1 MFWDSSPSPLAT
13 PLASLPTICCPSG
26 RHSHTG
32 CPSGNPSN
40 HNVRLCT
47 RPSCFSVLRG
57 KKRKVSGVLGTRL
70 CYAQIGILSI
80 PNNVMLQS
88 CGWIFGLASMKTYV
102 VDPQNLAV
110 MTFGHVSGTTNIHP
124 FSDIFT
130 KYVCTYVRGGSR
142 SGMSHGISLHILVSK
157 CSKYLMV
164 RAN

>member
-13 PLASLPTICCPSG
+13 PLAALPTICCPSG

-110 MTFGHVSGTTNIHP
+110 MTFGHVSSYSQLHC
-124 FSDIFT
+124 
-130 KYVCTYVRGGSR
+130 CTC
-142 SGMSHGISLHILVSK
+142 MHTL
-157 CSKYLMV
+157 CE
-164 RAN
+164 RAQFL